1 MFSSYR
7 SAWQIWWK
15 YFHNFRRNV
24 QCRAVSCPPAGLK
37 LRAQIWLF
45 LRIISQCQLSRGR
58 SIKSGCSI
66 YWVSWTKQI
75 KMKKLQTDSDWHC
88 RMSSSHSDVQISQC
102 LQLDRHLQVDKTI
115 RQIEWKFVCRTDSTI
130 VAPYERWQYYNP
142 NVRWDGTDPRGIL
155 CWPTFL
161 LEPRSRRGIMLPTRR
176 SKLPG
181 LFLIVERGNPVS
193 QKNKTSELTVSSQ

>member
-1 MFSSYR
+1 MDAFLYELHQNKLFRAIDVPATLREQKQKYAGGESWLKWLHCIKLILAFYQGEWCSAQENSPLERSFVLGFPQTRPGSLSKGLCLAVESSCAQESSKRLNSGLNYPLYNLWFLLLSDFNKINVFPTER

-45 LRIISQCQLSRGR
+45 LRIISQCQLSRGP

-75 KMKKLQTDSDWHC
+75 
-88 RMSSSHSDVQISQC
+88 
-102 LQLDRHLQVDKTI
+102 
-115 RQIEWKFVCRTDSTI
+115 
-130 VAPYERWQYYNP
+130 
-142 NVRWDGTDPRGIL
+142 
-155 CWPTFL
+155 
-161 LEPRSRRGIMLPTRR
+161 
-176 SKLPG
+176 
-181 LFLIVERGNPVS
+181 
-193 QKNKTSELTVSSQ
+193 